1 MNKHTVLFVECEIKG
16 KKTTGEM
23 CECKE
28 TKSCPEL
35 HERMEVIY
43 DTLAGGEAETTAAGW
58 ARLFCCGAV
67 GTIPPIREASDRAS
81 YLIGRDRD

>member
-16 KKTTGEM
+16 KKTTGET

-28 TKSCPEL
+28 TKSRPQL

-43 DTLAGGEAETTAAGW
+43 DTLAGGEAEITAAGW
-58 ARLFCCGAV
+58 ACLFCCEAV
-67 GTIPPIREASDRAS
+67 GSIIPIREASDMGS
-81 YLIGRDRD
+81 YQIGRNKD